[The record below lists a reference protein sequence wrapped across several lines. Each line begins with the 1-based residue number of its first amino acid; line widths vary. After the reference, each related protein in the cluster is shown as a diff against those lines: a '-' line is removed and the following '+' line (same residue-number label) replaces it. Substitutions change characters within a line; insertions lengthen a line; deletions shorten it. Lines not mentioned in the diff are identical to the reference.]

1 MGDLWRSQ
9 EMQLLS
15 LIIQNDTAHDVISK
29 MGELGLVDFRDVS
42 LHPAP
47 RAAPSSQTAPFAP
60 LHPAKPSGAPKKLRK
75 LLPQLCPRR
84 PLTAPSPPPAAQR
97 AAAVAHAHL
106 RRRRAQV
113 RRDEPA
119 APPHQGRARRGGRRA
134 RPHQAGGGR
143 ALGGAGGEG
152 RRDER
157 GDHGA
162 PRDAGPAPPEPQRAG
177 GAEAR
182 ARARREALLRAAR
195 PRVPLR
201 EVGEGAADAGADDAL
216 RVWGVVGDVVD
227 ARRADG
233 DGDAREPAGA
243 REDRLPR
250 HPRQR
255 PLPVH
260 DGGAA
265 APHRRGQ
272 GRDRRGARRAPLL
285 SSPPC
290 PSPILRLTP
299 SSPPSRSRRTSS

>member
-1 MGDLWRSQ
+1 MRKCLPTS
-9 EMQLLS
+9 LS
-15 LIIQNDTAHDVISK
+15 LGRS
-29 MGELGLVDFRDVS
+29 
-42 LHPAP
+42 PP
-47 RAAPSSQTAPFAP
+47 
-60 LHPAKPSGAPKKLRK
+60 
-75 LLPQLCPRR
+75 R
-84 PLTAPSPPPAAQR
+84 PLPPAAQR

-143 ALGGAGGEG
+143 AARGVGGEG

-195 PRVPLR
+195 PRVPRR
-201 EVGEGAADAGADDAL
+201 EVGEGAADAGAHDAL
-216 RVWGVVGDVVD
+216 RVWGVVGDELD

-233 DGDAREPAGA
+233 YGDAREPAGA

-272 GRDRRGARRAPLL
+272 GRDRRGARALAPLRPR
-285 SSPPC
+285 PPC
-290 PSPILRLTP
+290 PLPPSPHP
-299 SSPPSRSRRTSS
+299 PPFSPPSRSKRTSS